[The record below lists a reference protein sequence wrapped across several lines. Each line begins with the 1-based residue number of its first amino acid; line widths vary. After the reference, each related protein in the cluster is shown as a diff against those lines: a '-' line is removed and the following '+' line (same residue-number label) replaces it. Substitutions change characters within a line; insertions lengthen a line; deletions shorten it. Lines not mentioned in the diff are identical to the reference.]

1 MGRGMNCWFNQERLM
16 IISKKT
22 WKEKWLEKEK
32 GRISD
37 SDRNSRDGR
46 GHESAEI
53 NMVFQLLVICPR
65 GNRNNLD

>member
-32 GRISD
+32 GRSSD

-46 GHESAEI
+46 GHESAI
-53 NMVFQLLVICPR
+53 
-65 GNRNNLD
+65 